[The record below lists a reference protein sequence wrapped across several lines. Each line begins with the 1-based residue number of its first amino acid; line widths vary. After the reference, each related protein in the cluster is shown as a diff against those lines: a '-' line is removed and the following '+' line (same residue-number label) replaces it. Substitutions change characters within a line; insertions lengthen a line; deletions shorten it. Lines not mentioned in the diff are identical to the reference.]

1 MYTSGNHS
9 FTFHINKCQTDYV
22 YIGVAY
28 DNVDLNDNYNAR
40 NIVLRAG
47 DGSFRVFSASQGC
60 YGGFRTGDNISEL
73 MFCIDEL
80 KLIFFSG
87 VEVDMNDKVVTFY
100 KNDVRLCQATGIT
113 ASLRPFVS
121 IGARDVVI
129 TMKTQDP
136 KLALKVSE
144 TQPRSPMID
153 IAVRT
158 GLELIFA
165 ILLKEENKIIRARL
179 LRSALSALQ
188 SLPPLSFYCEV
199 SIICHCCL
207 SGIKFAIRHLG

>member
-1 MYTSGNHS
+1 
-9 FTFHINKCQTDYV
+9 
-22 YIGVAY
+22 
-28 DNVDLNDNYNAR
+28 
-40 NIVLRAG
+40 
-47 DGSFRVFSASQGC
+47 
-60 YGGFRTGDNISEL
+60 
-73 MFCIDEL
+73 
-80 KLIFFSG
+80 
-87 VEVDMNDKVVTFY
+87 MNDKVVTFY

-136 KLALKVSE
+136 KLALEVSE

-199 SIICHCCL
+199 SFISHSRCL
-207 SGIKFAIRHLG
+207 VLSFPLGIWAEGRSAMFCS